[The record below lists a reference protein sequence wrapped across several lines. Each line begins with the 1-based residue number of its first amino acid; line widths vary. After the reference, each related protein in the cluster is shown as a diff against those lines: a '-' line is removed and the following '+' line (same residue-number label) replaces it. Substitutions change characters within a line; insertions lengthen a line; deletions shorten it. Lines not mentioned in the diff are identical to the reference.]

1 MCARDGL
8 VAARVASPR
17 RHTVI
22 VCVCRAEG
30 ALVRRR
36 GHAAPHS
43 MCGGGDTQPRTRCA
57 LMCATPS
64 RPGARCGGAEG
75 PVYTPQCRRASAIG
89 ESPGRALPLAKASR
103 VSSSSLIECVRVF
116 STQITVLLTS
126 TPYTVARSRTA
137 VWTVRF
143 LQALIAL

>member
-1 MCARDGL
+1 MSRHR
-8 VAARVASPR
+8 AAAACVRETAWSRPALPR
-17 RHTVI
+17 HDVTPSL
-22 VCVCRAEG
+22 CVCAGQRA
-30 ALVRRR
+30 
-36 GHAAPHS
+36 HW
-43 MCGGGDTQPRTRCA
+43 CGGGDTQPRTRCA

>member
-36 GHAAPHS
+36 GHAAH
-43 MCGGGDTQPRTRCA
+43 TRCA